1 MGETADRKVIEIG
14 QTRERLE
21 QDLVELEERLP
32 APLRSTKSLLGI
44 FIGTITSAVVAKRL
58 LSRRDDPTKQEV
70 VIRVVRED
78 RTGTTKDGSRNRK
91 RKN

>member
-1 MGETADRKVIEIG
+1 VIEIG